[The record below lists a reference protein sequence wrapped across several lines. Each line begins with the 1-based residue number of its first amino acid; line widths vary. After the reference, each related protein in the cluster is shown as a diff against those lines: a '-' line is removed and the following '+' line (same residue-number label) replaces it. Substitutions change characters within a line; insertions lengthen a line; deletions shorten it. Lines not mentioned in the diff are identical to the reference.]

1 MIFFK
6 HKIFL
11 FCTYK
16 VCELKREVCL
26 YLSLGETDSGN
37 LEFIKLIQIYS

>member
-1 MIFFK
+1 M
-6 HKIFL
+6 HKIFFL

-16 VCELKREVCL
+16 ACELKGVVCL
-26 YLSLGETDSGN
+26 YLSLGEMNSEN